1 MTTSERYTHGHHA
14 AVVAAHSART
24 AQNSAAFLL
33 PQLRTGQRLLDVG
46 CGPGSI
52 TVDLAG
58 LIDPGEVVGID
69 AAAGVLEQARPW
81 RPSAVANVRFEQADC
96 YALPFDDATFD
107 VAYAHQVLQHVAR
120 PLDALREMWRVLRP
134 GGLLAVRDADYGTM
148 MHAPH
153 DPRLDRWLRLYD
165 TVARHGGEPNAALPA
180 RLVQQAGFVDDVD
193 HGVGLDLRRRDG
205 HRHLGHPMGL
215 AGQRGQLRRAG
226 DRRRP
231 RHRRR
236 ARGPGR
242 CLAGVVGEARRLLRL
257 RPRRGPGPPARPPR
271 RLREARPTR
280 P

>member
-69 AAAGVLEQARPW
+69 AAAGVLEQARALAAE
-81 RPSAVANVRFEQADC
+81 RAVVNVRFEQADC

-165 TVARHGGEPNAALPA
+165 TVARANGGEPNAARHL
-180 RLVQQAGFVDDVD
+180 RGWVQQAGFVDDVTTASAWIYAD
-193 HGVGLDLRRRDG
+193 ETGTATWGTQWASRVSEGSFAEQAIAGGHATAAELEDLADAWRAWSVKPDAYFAFVHGEV
-205 HRHLGHPMGL
+205 L
-215 AGQRGQLRRAG
+215 A
-226 DRRRP
+226 RRP
-231 RHRRR
+231 DHR
-236 ARGPGR
+236 
-242 CLAGVVGEARRLLRL
+242 GV
-257 RPRRGPGPPARPPR
+257 
-271 RLREARPTR
+271 
-280 P
+280 